1 MDNDAS
7 AVRLAGYRH
16 FAATGRAP
24 SGGQIADALGRS
36 VAQVSAAFERLAAE
50 RALVLFPGTTE
61 IWMAMP
67 FSAVPTEL
75 RVETE
80 KGPYWA
86 NCAWDALGIPAALG
100 ADAKI
105 SSRCSDCGESLRI
118 EVSGGECSA
127 GLWVHFG
134 VPAAQWWQDIGFT
147 WATIRFFRSEDHARA
162 WCSNRRLA
170 FGAMATVEQV
180 WR

>member
-1 MDNDAS
+1 MDNEAS
-7 AVRLAGYRH
+7 AVRLAVYRH

-24 SGGQIADALGRS
+24 TGDQIADALGQS
-36 VAQVSAAFERLAAE
+36 LPQVSATFERLAAE

-67 FSAVPTEL
+67 FSAVPTEF

-80 KGPYWA
+80 TGLYWA

-100 ADAKI
+100 TDARI
-105 SSRCSDCGESLRI
+105 SSRCSDCAEKLRI
-118 EVSGGECSA
+118 EVTGGECPP

-147 WATIRFFRSEDHARA
+147 
-162 WCSNRRLA
+162 
-170 FGAMATVEQV
+170 
-180 WR
+180 